1 MNKRVSQ
8 LLKQLNIGLS
18 TLNEELECLNY
29 TSLELNSKLSEQDYL
44 FLVEHF
50 NLPAMQNLFMAKLEV
65 QKYRNQLNKHFL
77 QDNKSIDQ
85 LGEIEKFQYFNWI
98 IEYGKKLTSFAIKF
112 PFVCSSSKYSENTFK
127 ELYEWYLSWQAKDEK
142 EKESI
147 ENEARCLFGKT
158 IEEELTKK
166 KTEGNTKGSIFSKL
180 SIDRRKWSEKSR
192 RAFTQEEINDVNYA
206 TIVEG
211 NFGNNACF
219 FMKAGGCHYIPL
231 DQNSTL
237 GIGENIDL
245 NKAELVIYCKQG
257 EADIMRV
264 YI

>member
-29 TSLELNSKLSEQDYL
+29 PSLELNSKLSEQDYL

-50 NLPAMQNLFMAKLEV
+50 HLPAMQNLFMAKLEAK
-65 QKYRNQLNKHFL
+65 KYRNQLNKHFL

-98 IEYGKKLTSFAIKF
+98 IEYGKKQTSFAIKF

-158 IEEELTKK
+158 IEEKLTKK
-166 KTEGNTKGSIFSKL
+166 KTEENTKGSIFSKL

-237 GIGENIDL
+237 SIGENVDL

>member
-29 TSLELNSKLSEQDYL
+29 PSLELNSKLSEQDYL

-98 IEYGKKLTSFAIKF
+98 IDYGKKLTSFAIKF

-127 ELYEWYLSWQAKDEK
+127 ELY
-142 EKESI
+142 
-147 ENEARCLFGKT
+147 
-158 IEEELTKK
+158 
-166 KTEGNTKGSIFSKL
+166 
-180 SIDRRKWSEKSR
+180 
-192 RAFTQEEINDVNYA
+192 
-206 TIVEG
+206 
-211 NFGNNACF
+211 
-219 FMKAGGCHYIPL
+219 
-231 DQNSTL
+231 
-237 GIGENIDL
+237 
-245 NKAELVIYCKQG
+245 
-257 EADIMRV
+257 
-264 YI
+264 